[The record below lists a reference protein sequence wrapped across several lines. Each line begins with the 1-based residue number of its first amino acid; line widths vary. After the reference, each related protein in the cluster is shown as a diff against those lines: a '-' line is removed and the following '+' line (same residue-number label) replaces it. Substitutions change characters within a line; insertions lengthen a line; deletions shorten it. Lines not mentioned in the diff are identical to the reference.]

1 MDKFENQ
8 NLKRQRNTSKNIDWD
23 KILVISPESIFFQI
37 FNTLTILLSLS
48 SSMIYGHFA
57 AHRKDIESEMI
68 ENDKLFDR
76 IELSIEILF
85 FLEMI
90 SMFFKEYQP
99 KDSVYPVKNIE

>member
-1 MDKFENQ
+1 
-8 NLKRQRNTSKNIDWD
+8 
-23 KILVISPESIFFQI
+23 
-37 FNTLTILLSLS
+37 
-48 SSMIYGHFA
+48 
-57 AHRKDIESEMI
+57 MI